1 MLRLNRYRLQLIRC
15 VLLAPA
21 LAALGWGVAHR
32 ENISAV
38 APPAPTATIQ
48 SGPVAAYFSRPQ
60 AFDGEYAGG
69 PDEILAAAIDRAG
82 RSVDVASYDF
92 DLLSVA
98 RALLRAK
105 NRGVAVRIVVDS
117 DNWRNEALD
126 FLRGEGIPVL
136 GDGREGL
143 MHDKF
148 VVIDGGEVWAGSMNL
163 TVNDA
168 YRNDN
173 NLLRIR
179 SADLARIF
187 TEEFEEMFAA
197 KKFGSSSPSGK
208 PHPAVETGA
217 GTIEALFAPEDS
229 VASRVIREV
238 RAAQTSIHFLAFS
251 FTSGEIAS
259 AMMDRMPD
267 GLALF
272 GVVEGTQA
280 RSNSGAQFGAL
291 EAAGATMYLDANPR
305 NMHHKVIIL
314 DGGVVITGSYNFT
327 GSAENKNDEDLL
339 IIYSPEL
346 AAAFEAEFRRIFNL
360 AAGTAGS

>member
-1 MLRLNRYRLQLIRC
+1 MFHTKQIRLLVIRS
-15 VLLAPA
+15 VLLFPA

-38 APPAPTATIQ
+38 APPAPAATAQ
-48 SGPVAAYFSRPQ
+48 PGPVAVYFSRPQ

-69 PDEILAAAIDRAG
+69 PDEILAAAIDRAT
-82 RSVDVASYDF
+82 RSIDVASYDF

-117 DNWRNEALD
+117 DNGRNEALD
-126 FLRGEGIPVL
+126 FLRGEGIPVV

-173 NLLRIR
+173 NLLRIL

-187 TEEFEEMFAA
+187 TAEFEEMFAGR
-197 KKFGSSSPSGK
+197 KFGSSSPSGK
-208 PHPAVETGA
+208 PQPAVQA
-217 GTIEALFAPEDS
+217 GSATIEVLFAPDHP
-229 VASRVIREV
+229 VASFVVREI
-238 RAAQTSIHFLAFS
+238 RAARTSIHFLAFS
-251 FTSGEIAS
+251 FTSAAIAA
-259 AMMDRMPD
+259 AMCDRLPD

-272 GVVEGTQA
+272 GVLEGTQA
-280 RSNSGAQFGAL
+280 RSNTGAQFGAL
-291 EAAGATMYLDANPR
+291 SAAGATVYLDANPR

-314 DGGVVITGSYNFT
+314 DGSVIITGSYNFT
-327 GSAENKNDEDLL
+327 ESAEHVNDEDLL
-339 IIYSPEL
+339 IIRSPEL
-346 AAAFEAEFRRIFNL
+346 AGAFEAEFRRIFDR
-360 AAGTAGS
+360 AAGAASP

>member
-1 MLRLNRYRLQLIRC
+1 MLRNSRIRLQFIRGI
-15 VLLAPA
+15 LLAPA

-38 APPAPTATIQ
+38 APPAPTATAQ
-48 SGPVAAYFSRPQ
+48 SGPVAVYFSRPQ
-60 AFDGEYAGG
+60 TFDGEYAGG
-69 PDEILAAAIDRAG
+69 PDEALVASIDRAV
-82 RSVDVASYDF
+82 RTVDIASYDF
-92 DLLSVA
+92 DLLSAA

-105 NRGVAVRIVVDS
+105 NRGVRIRIVVDS

-126 FLRGEGIPVL
+126 FLRGEGIPVV

-173 NLLRIR
+173 NLLRIL

-187 TEEFEEMFAA
+187 TTEFEEMFAA
-197 KKFGSSSPSGK
+197 KKFGSSSPSGTTPK
-208 PHPAVETGA
+208 ALAAGS
-217 GTIEALFAPEDS
+217 GTIEALFAPEDG
-229 VASRVIREV
+229 VASRVIREI
-238 RAAQTSIHFLAFS
+238 RAARRSIHFLAFS
-251 FTSGEIAS
+251 FTSGEIAA
-259 AMMDRMPD
+259 AMMDRLPD

-272 GVVEGTQA
+272 GVLEDAQA

-291 EAAGATMYLDANPR
+291 EAAGATVYLDANPR
-305 NMHHKVIIL
+305 NMHHKVIVL
-314 DGGVVITGSYNFT
+314 DGSVVITGSYNFT

-339 IIYSPEL
+339 IIRSPEL
-346 AAAFEAEFRRIFNL
+346 AAAFEAEFRRVFNQ